1 MSSLAPRT
9 KAREVA
15 MGKGEGIRGRKKK
28 KKGVSTEREEKKKKR
43 KRRKKRRR
51 RMKKEGGGGGEHKNS
66 LGYIGRNLMGKCRPA
81 PGLQS

>member
-1 MSSLAPRT
+1 LSQFKPDIDHIKGRFILSSLAPRT

-51 RMKKEGGGGGEHKNS
+51 RMKKEGGGGG
-66 LGYIGRNLMGKCRPA
+66 
-81 PGLQS
+81 